1 MCYTLFRMSQVLDSD
16 NSILFSKQDKM
27 TKYCCPICESK
38 VDKEHFSFV
47 LETINDP
54 QKMKDWTD
62 GKWTFETW
70 RKRT

>member
-1 MCYTLFRMSQVLDSD
+1 
-16 NSILFSKQDKM
+16 M
-27 TKYCCPICESK
+27 TEYCCPVCESK
-38 VDKEHFSFV
+38 VDQEHFSFV

-70 RKRT
+70 RKEHD

>member
-1 MCYTLFRMSQVLDSD
+1 MRLMGY
-16 NSILFSKQDKM
+16 KM
-27 TKYCCPICESK
+27 TEYCCPVCESK